1 MKEIEFSLKSMTQK
15 SKKNGKNTVLMNEKL
30 LQNDQITFEVINKEM
45 QKFLSDYKA
54 KVLLMKDFGR

>member
-1 MKEIEFSLKSMTQK
+1 MLKLLSDAE
-15 SKKNGKNTVLMNEKL
+15 LNEKL

-54 KVLLMKDFGR
+54 KVLLMKDFAR